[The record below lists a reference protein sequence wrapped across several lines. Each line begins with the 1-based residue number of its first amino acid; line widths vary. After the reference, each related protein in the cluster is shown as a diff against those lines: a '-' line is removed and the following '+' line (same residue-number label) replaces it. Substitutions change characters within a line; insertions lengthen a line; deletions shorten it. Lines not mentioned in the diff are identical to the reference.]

1 MLGKKLQL
9 GLTALTLAVVVSAGT
24 HALWSQP
31 ATPTHPATISDQVAT
46 EDRVRKPGWWPTN
59 GSFPSN
65 AYVGAGTCAQC
76 HADLVAAQS
85 TTSMAKTATRAAASE
100 LLKQHPLSYKLG
112 PYSYQATRGE
122 AAATYSVADG
132 ANSYSTNLQWSFGI
146 RMGQSYLFERNG
158 GIFMAPLTYYPE
170 HGAWDFTVDQAHSI
184 PDSLEKAVGRHL
196 LDSEVRGCFN
206 CHNTAA
212 TTSDRFDPDH
222 STPGLTCEACHG
234 PGADH
239 VSAVKSGLAEQGNT
253 MIMNPRH
260 LNPVESIDFCG
271 SCHRTWW
278 DVTLSGSTGITS
290 LRFPPYRLE
299 NSRCWG
305 KGDARLTCVACHD
318 PHRPLEREAA
328 AYDSRCLA
336 CHINAAGAKSTVD
349 HPGGACPV
357 ARKDCVS
364 CHMQKFQVVDI
375 PVKFTDHQI
384 RVIRTSDAI
393 PR

>member
-1 MLGKKLQL
+1 VVRRLKF
-9 GLTALTLAVVVSAGT
+9 GLVALIVIVVAAIGT
-24 HALWSQP
+24 RPLWSQP
-31 ATPTHPATISDQVAT
+31 ATSTHPATISDQVAT
-46 EDRVRKPGWWPTN
+46 EDRLRKPGWWPTK
-59 GSFPSN
+59 GSFPSG
-65 AYVGAGTCAQC
+65 AYVGSGTCAQC
-76 HADLVAAQS
+76 HADLVALQG
-85 TTSMAKTATRAAASE
+85 TTSMAKTATRAADSE
-100 LLKQHPLSYKLG
+100 LLKQHALSYKLG
-112 PYSYQATRGE
+112 PYTYQAARSGD
-122 AAATYSVADG
+122 AATYSVTEG
-132 ANSYSTNLQWSFGI
+132 TNTFKASLQWAFGI
-146 RMGQSYLFERNG
+146 RMGQSFLFERNG

-170 HGAWDFTVDQAHSI
+170 HGAWDFTVDQAHSV

-212 TTSDRFDPDH
+212 TTSNRFDPEH
-222 STPGLTCEACHG
+222 SAPGLTCEACHG

-253 MIMNPRH
+253 MILNPRH

-271 SCHRTWW
+271 ACHRTWW

-318 PHRPLEREAA
+318 PHRPLERAAA
-328 AYDSRCLA
+328 AYDSRCLG
-336 CHINAAGAKSTVD
+336 CHVNSVGVKPTAD
-349 HPGGACPV
+349 HPGAACPV
-357 ARKDCVS
+357 ARKECAS
-364 CHMQKFQVVDI
+364 CHMQKVQVVDI

-384 RVIRTSDAI
+384 RVIRANDPI
-393 PR
+393 PK